1 MAVKEFVR
9 EGFRKGEI
17 TVIVSLDVEGAFNSA
32 WVPSVLKSL
41 QESECL
47 RNLYNLTKNYFS
59 QRKAIIATN
68 NIKTERAVSKEC
80 RQGSC
85 LGPGMWNIFYNPLLN
100 LKFTSDTKIIAFAD
114 DLIIL
119 TRGKS
124 VSEIENTANTELTK
138 ISKWARNNKVR
149 FNDK

>member
-85 LGPGMWNIFYNPLLN
+85 LGPGMCNIFYNPLLN
-100 LKFTSDTKIIAFAD
+100 LKFTSGTKIIAFTD

-119 TRGKS
+119 IRGMS
-124 VSEIENTANTELTK
+124 VIEIKTQPIRSLRK
-138 ISKWARNNKVR
+138 Y
-149 FNDK
+149 